1 MNISIHKDKE
11 EEYFN
16 WQVLLFISLSSIA
29 MGIYRDGVS
38 SLFPFLQAEF
48 DLSRVQVAFIALA
61 FILPVQFSVYLA
73 EDWWISKERNG
84 E

>member
-29 MGIYRDGVS
+29 MGIYHDGVS

-48 DLSRVQVAFIALA
+48 DLSRV
-61 FILPVQFSVYLA
+61 
-73 EDWWISKERNG
+73 
-84 E
+84 